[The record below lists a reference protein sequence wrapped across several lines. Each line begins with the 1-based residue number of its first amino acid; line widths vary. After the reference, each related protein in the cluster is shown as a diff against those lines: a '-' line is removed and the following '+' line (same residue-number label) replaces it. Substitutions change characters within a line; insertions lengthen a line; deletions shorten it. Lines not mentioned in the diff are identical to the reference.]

1 MLLFSCAQVVLR
13 TIPREGDEKIRDAF
27 NRFIRDARLFS
38 ALVVSGTQGNR
49 SCEDSRRKRDSRMD
63 CLSDAYQ
70 RAQDYTLRETTF
82 VVVLACV

>member
-1 MLLFSCAQVVLR
+1 MSRQSVYMSMRCCPARCAFGR
-13 TIPREGDEKIRDAF
+13 NAAAF

-70 RAQDYTLRETTF
+70 RAQDYTLRESTF